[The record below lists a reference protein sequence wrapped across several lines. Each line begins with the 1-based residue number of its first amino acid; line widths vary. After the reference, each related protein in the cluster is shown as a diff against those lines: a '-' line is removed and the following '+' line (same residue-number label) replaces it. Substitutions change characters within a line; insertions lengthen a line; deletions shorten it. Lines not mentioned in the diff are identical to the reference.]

1 MASQAVLVI
10 RVTSQRSGSRISYST
25 KGKYISLPTNGLSDD
40 LAKQPVFTTSSAQA
54 FWEAVIP
61 IVLADITAGG

>member
-10 RVTSQRSGSRISYST
+10 RVTSQRGSSRITYAT
-25 KGKYISLPTNGLSDD
+25 KGKYINLATNGISDD
-40 LAKQPVFTTSSAQA
+40 LAKQPIQPTSSAQA
-54 FWEAVIP
+54 FWESVIP